1 MTPGGHDTGRC
12 GMPMAKAHQ
21 VGRACLVQ
29 VVDSG
34 FALNA
39 RPVVPQG
46 VNSYPLLQLAGQG
59 RWDAVRDIL
68 HQAKRLGRPVVR
80 TNAFMDGGDNPA
92 RLREAD
98 LSIREPGLCVLDG
111 VVARAAEARVRLLLV
126 LTNNWADFGGAPL
139 VVRALA
145 PDGSLTKD
153 AFWSDARAIDHQR
166 AYLRTLVRRVNSV
179 TRERYANDPTVFAWE
194 LANEARLA
202 SADARE
208 RRSGS
213 ILAGWARAMAAEI
226 RAAGAQ
232 QPIAWGGSGYRGRF
246 AENMTTLARDRA
258 VDILTLHLYP
268 QLFVPFI
275 TRLPARA
282 RVSAAIAVGAGLMLD
297 RARLAR
303 RYGLPLIVE
312 EIGYK
317 APSFARDADRE
328 RATVMRGLL
337 AVARR
342 LGLATFPW
350 MIGESGRADTDGFL
364 IRAGDTATWRA
375 LECEVPMPWE
385 CPRP

>member
-1 MTPGGHDTGRC
+1 
-12 GMPMAKAHQ
+12 MPAPSARE
-21 VGRACLVQ
+21 VRRACLVR
-29 VVDSG
+29 VVGSG
-34 FALNA
+34 FALNGSH
-39 RPVVPQG
+39 VVPQG
-46 VNSYPLLQLAGQG
+46 VNSYPLLQLAGRG

-68 HQAKRLGRPVVR
+68 QQAKLLGRPVVR

-92 RLREAD
+92 RLRAAD
-98 LSIREPGLCVLDG
+98 LSIREPGMCVLDG
-111 VVARAAEARVRLLLV
+111 VLAQAAEAEVRLLLV
-126 LTNNWADFGGAPL
+126 LTNNWADFGGAPC

-153 AFWSDARAIDHQR
+153 AFWSDARALDHQR
-166 AYLRTLVRRVNSV
+166 AYLRTLVTRVNSV
-179 TRERYANDPTVFAWE
+179 TRERYASDPTVFAWE

-202 SADARE
+202 AANLRE

-213 ILAGWARAMAAEI
+213 ILASWARSMAAEL

-246 AENMTTLARDRA
+246 GENMTALARDGA

-268 QLFVPFI
+268 QLFVPLI

-282 RVSAAIAVGAGLMLD
+282 RVLTAIAVGTGLLLD

-317 APSFARDADRE
+317 APSFARDSDRE
-328 RATVMRGLL
+328 RAAVMRSLL
-337 AVARR
+337 EVARR

-364 IRAGDTATWRA
+364 IKASDEGTWRA
-375 LECEVPMPWE
+375 IGCKSPLPWE
-385 CPRP
+385 CPQ

>member
-1 MTPGGHDTGRC
+1 
-12 GMPMAKAHQ
+12 MATAHQ
-21 VGRACLVQ
+21 ASRACLVQ
-29 VVDSG
+29 VVGSG
-34 FALNA
+34 FALSG
-39 RPVVPQG
+39 RRVVPQG

-68 HQAKRLGRPVVR
+68 RQAKQLGRPVVR

-98 LSIREPGLCVLDG
+98 LSIREAGLCVLDG
-111 VVARAAEARVRLLLV
+111 VLAEAAEARVRLLLV
-126 LTNNWADFGGAPL
+126 LTNNWADFGGAPS

-166 AYLRTLVRRVNSV
+166 AYLRTLVTRVNSV
-179 TRERYANDPTVFAWE
+179 TRERYANDSTVFAWE

-213 ILAGWARAMAAEI
+213 ILAGWARSMAAEI
-226 RAAGAQ
+226 RAAGAR

-246 AENMTTLARDRA
+246 AENMTVLARDRA

-275 TRLPARA
+275 ARLTARA
-282 RVSAAIAVGAGLMLD
+282 RVLAAIAMGAGLLLD

-317 APSFARDADRE
+317 TPRVAREPDRE
-328 RATVMRGLL
+328 RATVMRSLL

-342 LGLATFPW
+342 LGLSTFPW

-364 IRAGDTATWRA
+364 IRASDAATWRA
-375 LECEVPMPWE
+375 LECAAPLPWE
-385 CPRP
+385 CPD